1 MHLQLE
7 ILKEGYIYILRK
19 ALISYCNQLL
29 WKTGAYDK
37 DSPSWPNSCRAP
49 GSAPSSRSV
58 CAMCSIAQSCPT
70 LATSWTV
77 AHQASLSMGFP
88 KQECWSGLPFPSLG
102 NLGSTGIEP
111 RSPALQAC
119 SLPTE
124 PLGKPQFYFIHS
136 SVYTLIWITQSS
148 HPRFPTLFQYLY
160 VYSLHLCLYL
170 SFANK
175 FMKYLV
181 I

>member
-37 DSPSWPNSCRAP
+37 DSPSWPNSCWGP

-77 AHQASLSMGFP
+77 ALQAPLSMGFSR
-88 KQECWSGLPFPSLG
+88 QYWSGLSFHSLEDLTDPRDWTWVSWIVG
-102 NLGSTGIEP
+102 RFFTIWATREYQFNYKNSPNLVFW
-111 RSPALQAC
+111 
-119 SLPTE
+119 
-124 PLGKPQFYFIHS
+124 KKFIC
-136 SVYTLIWITQSS
+136 
-148 HPRFPTLFQYLY
+148 
-160 VYSLHLCLYL
+160 CLV
-170 SFANK
+170 F
-175 FMKYLV
+175 
-181 I
+181 

>member
-37 DSPSWPNSCRAP
+37 DSPSWPNSCWGP

-58 CAMCSIAQSCPT
+58 CAMCSIAQLCPT

-77 AHQASLSMGFP
+77 ALQAPLSMGFSR
-88 KQECWSGLPFPSLG
+88 QEYWSGLPFPSPGDLPNPGMELAYSALG
-102 NLGSTGIEP
+102 GGILYHWT
-111 RSPALQAC
+111 SGK
-119 SLPTE
+119 
-124 PLGKPQFYFIHS
+124 PLGWGELNSKNTHS
-136 SVYTLIWITQSS
+136 SDKPADWWV
-148 HPRFPTLFQYLY
+148 
-160 VYSLHLCLYL
+160 SLKKGCNHVLPPPAFICQGR
-170 SFANK
+170 NHN
-175 FMKYLV
+175 V
-181 I
+181 DTH